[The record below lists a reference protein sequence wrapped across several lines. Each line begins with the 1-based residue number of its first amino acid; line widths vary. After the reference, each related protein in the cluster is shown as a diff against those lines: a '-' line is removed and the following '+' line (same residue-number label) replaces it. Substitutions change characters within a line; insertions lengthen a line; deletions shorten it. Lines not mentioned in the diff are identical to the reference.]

1 MDNEKL
7 PHPQET
13 PQAGQAL
20 AIAGTETRK
29 VLILQVLR
37 QAITVIGA
45 IILFRL
51 LDAGPFGLLG
61 MVFPLMMLPRMAAT
75 LGVSVAAVQKKH
87 LSANQKTAIFWAT
100 LLLGVLASLA
110 TGIAGH
116 LFAKLYD
123 VPELVWICWAFSATS
138 FVEATGLMHQTLL
151 QREMKIGRIATIK
164 LVGQAL
170 AVTLAVFVGYELQEQ
185 KQIAKY
191 GIVALLVMEYVEL
204 LVNTIGLWLTAN
216 WKPGRMQFSEVKG
229 LLRFGGFYSTSSLV
243 FYVGQNLDKV
253 LLAAMIGSTRSGQ
266 RFVGMYTSMYHLMMK
281 PVYLV
286 TDPVTSVML
295 PSLSRSNDRLRD
307 YASISRGF
315 YLFTAT
321 LLIPAGVGL
330 FVMAPEVVQLLGG
343 DKWKPAV
350 GMLIALAPAICV
362 HGMINISGS
371 LLVGRGQ
378 VRRLLGMSLVLLLLQ
393 AQAYGCGYF
402 LATQYAEQFKVTQ
415 EQAMAVAIAMS
426 YSAVLLLVSVPYIV
440 ICFRSVQLSSHALL
454 FQFVRLLARSL
465 LMGLAVWFIRNQL
478 VQYEWHLILRL
489 LIGIV
494 VGAALYTLL
503 AWNDIKVNVLQFM
516 RHRE

>member
-1 MDNEKL
+1 MDNAKQ
-7 PHPQET
+7 PPQEM
-13 PQAGQAL
+13 PQARHAL

-29 VLILQVLR
+29 VLILQVLL

-51 LDAGPFGLLG
+51 LEPRPFGLLG

-123 VPELVWICWAFSATS
+123 VPELVWICWAFAATS
-138 FVEATGLMHQTLL
+138 FVEATGLTHQTLL
-151 QREMKIGRIATIK
+151 QREMRIGRIATIK

-170 AVTLAVFVGYELQEQ
+170 AVTLAVFVGCELKEH

-204 LVNTIGLWLTAN
+204 LVNTIGLWLTAK
-216 WKPGRMQFSEVKG
+216 WKPGRIRFSEVKE
-229 LLRFGGFYSTSSLV
+229 LLSFGGFYSTSSLV

-295 PSLSRSNDRLRD
+295 PSLSRSSDRLRD

-343 DKWKPAV
+343 DKWKHAV

-402 LATQYAEQFKVTQ
+402 FATQYAEQFKVSP

-440 ICFRSVQLSSHALL
+440 VCFRSVQLSSRALL
-454 FQFVRLLARSL
+454 FQFVRLLARAL
-465 LMGLAVWFIRNQL
+465 LMGVAVWFIRNQL

-489 LIGIV
+489 LVGIGA
-494 VGAALYTLL
+494 GAVLYTLL

>member
-1 MDNEKL
+1 
-7 PHPQET
+7 
-13 PQAGQAL
+13 L

-87 LSANQKTAIFWAT
+87 LSANQKTALFWAT

-123 VPELVWICWAFSATS
+123 VPELVWICWAFAATS
-138 FVEATGLMHQTLL
+138 FVEATGLTHQTLL
-151 QREMKIGRIATIK
+151 QREMRIGRIATIK

-170 AVTLAVFVGYELQEQ
+170 AVTLAVFVGYKLHEQ

-204 LVNTIGLWLTAN
+204 LVNTIGLWLTAK
-216 WKPGRMQFSEVKG
+216 WKPGRMRFSEVKG
-229 LLRFGGFYSTSSLV
+229 LLSFGGFYSTSSLV

-402 LATQYAEQFKVTQ
+402 LATQYAEQFKVSQ

-440 ICFRSVQLSSHALL
+440 VCFRAVQLSSRALL
-454 FQFVRLLARSL
+454 FQFVRLLARAL
-465 LMGLAVWFIRNQL
+465 LMGVAVWFIRNQL

-489 LIGIV
+489 LVGIV
-494 VGAALYTLL
+494 AGAALYTLL

>member
-87 LSANQKTAIFWAT
+87 LSSNQKTAIFWAT

-123 VPELVWICWAFSATS
+123 VPELVWICWAFAATS
-138 FVEATGLMHQTLL
+138 FIEATGLTHQTLL

-216 WKPGRMQFSEVKG
+216 WKPGRMRFSEVKG
-229 LLRFGGFYSTSSLV
+229 LLSFGGFYSTSSLV

-295 PSLSRSNDRLRD
+295 PSLSRSNNRLRD

-402 LATQYAEQFKVTQ
+402 LATQYAEQFKVTH

-440 ICFRSVQLSSHALL
+440 VCFRSVQLSSGALL

>member
-295 PSLSRSNDRLRD
+295 PSLSRSNNRLRD

-402 LATQYAEQFKVTQ
+402 LATQYAVQLKVTQ

>member
-295 PSLSRSNDRLRD
+295 PSLSRSNNRLRD

>member
-295 PSLSRSNDRLRD
+295 PSLSRSNNRLRD

-402 LATQYAEQFKVTQ
+402 LATQYAEQFKVSQ
-415 EQAMAVAIAMS
+415 AQAMAVAIAMS

>member
-295 PSLSRSNDRLRD
+295 PSLSRSNNRLRD

-465 LMGLAVWFIRNQL
+465 LMGFAVWFIRHQL
-478 VQYEWHLILRL
+478 VQYEWHLFLRL

>member
-1 MDNEKL
+1 MA
-7 PHPQET
+7 T
-13 PQAGQAL
+13 AGN
-20 AIAGTETRK
+20 ETRK
-29 VLILQVLR
+29 VLILQLLR

-45 IILFRL
+45 MILFRR

-61 MVFPLMMLPRMAAT
+61 MVFPLMMLPRMVAT
-75 LGVSVAAVQKKH
+75 LGVSVAAVQKNH
-87 LSANQKTAIFWAT
+87 LSSNQKTALFWAT

-116 LFAKLYD
+116 LFAWLYD
-123 VPELVWICWAFSATS
+123 VPELIWICWAFAATS
-138 FVEATGLMHQTLL
+138 FVEATGLTHQTLL
-151 QREMKIGRIATIK
+151 QREMKIGRIAMIK

-170 AVTLAVFVGYELQEQ
+170 AVTAAVFVGYKLQDQEQ
-185 KQIAKY
+185 IVKY

-204 LVNTIGLWLTAN
+204 LVNTLGLWLTAK
-216 WKPGRMQFSEVKG
+216 WKPGPMRLGEVKG
-229 LLRFGGFYSTSSLV
+229 LLSFGGFYSTSSLV

-295 PSLSRSNDRLRD
+295 PSLSRSSDRLRD
-307 YASISRGF
+307 YASLSRGF

-330 FVMAPEVVQLLGG
+330 FVMAPEVVLLLGG
-343 DKWKPAV
+343 DKWQPAE

-371 LLVGRGQ
+371 LLVGMGQ
-378 VRRLLGMSLVLLLLQ
+378 VRRLLGVSMVLLLLQ
-393 AQAYGCGYF
+393 AQAYGCGYL
-402 LATQYAEQFKVTQ
+402 LATQFTADDIPPEQTL
-415 EQAMAVAIAMS
+415 AVAIAMS

-440 ICFRSVQLSSHALL
+440 ICFRSVQLRSRALV
-454 FQFVRLLARSL
+454 FQFARLLGRAL
-465 LMGLAVWFIRNQL
+465 LMGAAVWFIRNQM
-478 VQYEWHLILRL
+478 VQYDCHLILRL
-489 LIGIV
+489 LAGIA
-494 VGAALYTLL
+494 VGASLYTLL

-516 RHRE
+516 RRRE

>member
-1 MDNEKL
+1 MDNAKQ
-7 PHPQET
+7 PQPRET
-13 PQAGQAL
+13 LNAGQSL
-20 AIAGTETRK
+20 ATAGNETRK

-37 QAITVIGA
+37 QAITVSGA
-45 IILFRL
+45 MILFRL

-61 MVFPLMMLPRMAAT
+61 MVFPLMMLPRMVAT
-75 LGVSVAAVQKKH
+75 LGVAVAAVQRKH
-87 LSANQKTAIFWAT
+87 LSSNQKSALFWAT

-110 TGIAGH
+110 TGMAGY
-116 LFAKLYD
+116 LFAWLYD
-123 VPELVWICWAFSATS
+123 VPELVWICWAFAATS
-138 FVEATGLMHQTLL
+138 FVEATGLTHQTLL
-151 QREMKIGRIATIK
+151 QREMRIGRIAMIK

-170 AVTLAVFVGYELQEQ
+170 AVILAVIVGYELQEQ
-185 KQIAKY
+185 EQIAKY

-204 LVNTIGLWLTAN
+204 LVNTIGLWLTAK
-216 WKPGRMQFSEVKG
+216 WKPGPMRLGEVKG
-229 LLRFGGFYSTSSLV
+229 LLSFGGFYSTSSLV
-243 FYVGQNLDKV
+243 FYVGQNLDKI

-295 PSLSRSNDRLRD
+295 PSLSRSSDRLRD
-307 YASISRGF
+307 YASLSRGF

-343 DKWKPAV
+343 DKWQPAV

-371 LLVGRGQ
+371 LLVGKGQ
-378 VRRLLGMSLVLLLLQ
+378 VRRLLGVSLVLLFLQ

-402 LATQYAEQFKVTQ
+402 LATQYAEQFEVSR
-415 EQAMAVAIAMS
+415 EQAMAVAIALS

-440 ICFRSVQLSSHALL
+440 ICFRSVQLRSRALL
-454 FQFVRLLARSL
+454 FQFARLLSRAL
-465 LMGLAVWFIRNQL
+465 LMGVAVWFIRSQM
-478 VQYEWHLILRL
+478 VQYDWHLMLRL
-489 LIGIV
+489 LVGIA
-494 VGAALYTLL
+494 VGAALYALL
-503 AWNDIKVNVLQFM
+503 AWHDIKVNVLQFM
-516 RHRE
+516 RNRQ

>member
-1 MDNEKL
+1 
-7 PHPQET
+7 
-13 PQAGQAL
+13 
-20 AIAGTETRK
+20 
-29 VLILQVLR
+29 
-37 QAITVIGA
+37 
-45 IILFRL
+45 
-51 LDAGPFGLLG
+51 
-61 MVFPLMMLPRMAAT
+61 
-75 LGVSVAAVQKKH
+75 
-87 LSANQKTAIFWAT
+87 NQKTALFWAT

-123 VPELVWICWAFSATS
+123 VPELVWICWAFAATS
-138 FVEATGLMHQTLL
+138 FVEATGLTHQTLL
-151 QREMKIGRIATIK
+151 QREMRIGRIATIK

-170 AVTLAVFVGYELQEQ
+170 AVTLAVFVGYELQQQ

-204 LVNTIGLWLTAN
+204 LVNTIGLWLTAK
-216 WKPGRMQFSEVKG
+216 WKPGRMRFSEVKG
-229 LLRFGGFYSTSSLV
+229 LLSFGGFYSTSSLV

-307 YASISRGF
+307 YAAISRGF

-362 HGMINISGS
+362 HGIINISGS

-402 LATQYAEQFKVTQ
+402 IATQYAEQFKVSQ
-415 EQAMAVAIAMS
+415 EQALAVAIAMS

-440 ICFRSVQLSSHALL
+440 VCFRSVQLSSRALL
-454 FQFVRLLARSL
+454 FQFVRLLARAL
-465 LMGLAVWFIRNQL
+465 LMGVAVWFIRNQL

-489 LIGIV
+489 LVGIV
-494 VGAALYTLL
+494 AGAALYTLL
-503 AWNDIKVNVLQFM
+503 AWNDIKVNVLHFM